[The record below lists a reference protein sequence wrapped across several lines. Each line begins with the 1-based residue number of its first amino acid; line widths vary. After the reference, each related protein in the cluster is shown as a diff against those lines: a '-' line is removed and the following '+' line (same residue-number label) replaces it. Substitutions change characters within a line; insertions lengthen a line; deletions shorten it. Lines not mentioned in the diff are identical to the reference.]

1 MTTAATNGGA
11 LDLNRAPIEASSTRA
26 TAKAD
31 TAAATMDAAST
42 AADAW
47 ASPNPAPIHTATE
60 PSRNSLRKGDTAC
73 ILQRETVFLANT
85 LNGAHLRLFVI
96 AEKTQKS
103 FSLHRTK
110 LGWSQ

>member
-1 MTTAATNGGA
+1 VSEKKRKPDGSGIQVFANLVCQLEKQT
-11 LDLNRAPIEASSTRA
+11 
-26 TAKAD
+26 
-31 TAAATMDAAST
+31 
-42 AADAW
+42 
-47 ASPNPAPIHTATE
+47 TE

-103 FSLHRTK
+103 LSLHRTK